1 MQQDVCWL
9 GASVL
14 CPLTCMETEITSHI
28 SHLRSFQ
35 SIKRIFNI
43 YIYIYKLEICK
54 KCVTHTNTA
63 SYYQDMNSQPNGTLC
78 RPAAMQYAA
87 AYTWEMQRARTKV
100 DTQMY
105 KNWEH

>member
-1 MQQDVCWL
+1 
-9 GASVL
+9 
-14 CPLTCMETEITSHI
+14 
-28 SHLRSFQ
+28 
-35 SIKRIFNI
+35 
-43 YIYIYKLEICK
+43 
-54 KCVTHTNTA
+54 
-63 SYYQDMNSQPNGTLC
+63 MNSQPNGTLC